1 MMVKSRFMGIAALVL
16 LNLSAVSLMAA
27 ELPKASAERLEK
39 RIIDLS
45 QYGRNADGGVDRV
58 AFSDANVEGH
68 KFMVGLMKAS
78 GLEVS
83 VDPAGNIIGKRP
95 GKNPNL
101 PPILFG
107 SHIDSVP
114 GGGNYDGDVG
124 VMAALEVMDLLNS
137 ANIVTDHPLEMMVF
151 TAEESSM
158 IGSRSFT
165 GDLSERTIKEFTT
178 PGTMRTDGL
187 DRLGGDHTKLQ
198 QAARKTPIHAFVEL
212 HIEQGG
218 ILESKKLNIGIVEGI
233 VGISTWPI
241 TVEGFANH
249 AGTTPMPGRR
259 DALVAASKLIVA
271 INDIATNMEGR
282 QVATVGTIK
291 AFPGASNVIPGRVE
305 FSLQIRDLDAGKI
318 QHLFE
323 VIQQA
328 AKPIEK
334 EMDVTVSFGPSGTPS
349 PALTDP
355 AVRDIIEQSAKELG
369 LSYQHMQSGA
379 GHDAQHMAEITPTGM
394 IFVPSRGG
402 ISHSPNEYSS
412 PEDMAN
418 GANVLLHTILKLDQ
432 TKFAEE

>member
-271 INDIATNMEGR
+271 INDIATNMEG
-282 QVATVGTIK
+282 
-291 AFPGASNVIPGRVE
+291 
-305 FSLQIRDLDAGKI
+305 
-318 QHLFE
+318 
-323 VIQQA
+323 
-328 AKPIEK
+328 
-334 EMDVTVSFGPSGTPS
+334 
-349 PALTDP
+349 
-355 AVRDIIEQSAKELG
+355 
-369 LSYQHMQSGA
+369 
-379 GHDAQHMAEITPTGM
+379 
-394 IFVPSRGG
+394 
-402 ISHSPNEYSS
+402 
-412 PEDMAN
+412 
-418 GANVLLHTILKLDQ
+418 
-432 TKFAEE
+432 